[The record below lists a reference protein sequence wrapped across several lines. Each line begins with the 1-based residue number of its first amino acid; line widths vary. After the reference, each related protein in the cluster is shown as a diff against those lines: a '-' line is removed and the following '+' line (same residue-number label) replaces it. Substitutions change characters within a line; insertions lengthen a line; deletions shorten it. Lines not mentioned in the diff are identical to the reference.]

1 MLSIDLPNSNFD
13 RELEQIQT
21 VQLIAFQSD
30 LWANS
35 KQLEGSK
42 YTNSLVNADSFY
54 ANFTNMTFQKIPI
67 PHLTRSMKQ
76 KILH

>member
-35 KQLEGSK
+35 KQLEGSNLELLNIHVLIK
-42 YTNSLVNADSFY
+42 VS
-54 ANFTNMTFQKIPI
+54 
-67 PHLTRSMKQ
+67 
-76 KILH
+76 

>member
-1 MLSIDLPNSNFD
+1 MNSNFD

-35 KQLEGSK
+35 KKLEGSK
-42 YTNSLVNADSFY
+42 ATP
-54 ANFTNMTFQKIPI
+54 TPW
-67 PHLTRSMKQ
+67 LTRIRFTQISLTRLFKRFPF
-76 KILH
+76 LT

>member
-42 YTNSLVNADSFY
+42 YVCTYRIKNIGL
-54 ANFTNMTFQKIPI
+54 
-67 PHLTRSMKQ
+67 
-76 KILH
+76 